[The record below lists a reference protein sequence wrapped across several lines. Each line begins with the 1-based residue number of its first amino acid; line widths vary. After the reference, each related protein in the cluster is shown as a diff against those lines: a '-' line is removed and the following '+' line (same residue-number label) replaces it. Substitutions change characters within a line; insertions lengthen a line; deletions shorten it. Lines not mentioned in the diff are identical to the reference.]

1 MTTLL
6 QVTPRLLAMRSSLS
20 TRLLIRPNTS
30 TQPWSFKQYPV
41 LNSLRT
47 NHNTALL
54 RSSQATIVA
63 YTPNAFVKNKML
75 AYLRGRF
82 RTGTA
87 SYEARQTHP
96 WAVVILAT
104 PQFAAWL
111 EEPTFISD
119 VLVSLTKAQTEGFPP
134 LELDVV
140 CACVDKVAYTV
151 NFLRSAS
158 AANSRDRSGISILQ
172 GRSDVL
178 LPGLWD
184 DQVNPQTHT
193 TELLSTITV
202 ASSQDDSIKID
213 MPLANTLFTNGRK
226 STLLISRW
234 QHKDPE
240 SIRRS
245 FVQIKSAEKLNQ
257 VVNALDDMAIDR
269 PHMLVRVTPLT
280 PARPITSGLGNIV
293 RQIDFGNNDIGPA
306 SRELEAV
313 VNKRMK
319 TLPKERKN
327 LEVWALIVPEAIVS
341 QASPEMRKHLSSVDV
356 GKLLDLDG
364 GAVVYWVNRGAK
376 FCRVVSGGGGWG
388 DKEGLL
394 SLDPQT
400 TYSPIENSE
409 LEFPNQTIEEQKTSA
424 LGNIAEPGSLIQF
437 FTRRKASEHERTSI
451 LQSSVQHQHTFEKS
465 VVFGAVTDTVDTT
478 EEKVPEKKV
487 PEIDTKVIFYAGMFG
502 FQSSSGM
509 FLRQRPQP
517 DGSEFT
523 TKIGM
528 PGSYVY
534 SCDKLA
540 SINYNLRVIHRGT
553 GYSGVRH
560 IPILRATDQE

>member
-6 QVTPRLLAMRSSLS
+6 QMTPRLLAMRSSLS

-30 TQPWSFKQYPV
+30 TQLWTFKQYPV

-47 NHNTALL
+47 NHHSTENTSLC
-54 RSSQATIVA
+54 SSQGTMVA
-63 YTPNAFVKNKML
+63 STPNTIVKNKML
-75 AYLRGRF
+75 RCLKRRF
-82 RTGTA
+82 RPGN
-87 SYEARQTHP
+87 EKWKARQTHP

-119 VLVSLTKAQTEGFPP
+119 VLVNLTKPQTEGFPP

-140 CACVDKVAYTV
+140 CACVDKVAFTV
-151 NFLRSAS
+151 DFLRSAS
-158 AANSRDRSGISILQ
+158 AEQSRDRSGISILQ
-172 GRSDVL
+172 GRSDLL

-184 DQVNPQTHT
+184 DEVNSQTHT

-202 ASSQDDSIKID
+202 ASSQDDSIKNSIKID
-213 MPLANTLFTNGRK
+213 IPLANTLFTNGRK

-234 QHKDPE
+234 QHKQPE
-240 SIRRS
+240 SNERS
-245 FVQIKSAEKLNQ
+245 FVQIMSAEKLNQ
-257 VVNALDDMAIDR
+257 VVNALGDMAIDR
-269 PHMLVRVTPLT
+269 PHMLISVTPLT

-293 RQIDFGNNDIGPA
+293 RQIDFGNNNIGPA

-313 VNKRMK
+313 VNKRIE
-319 TLPKERKN
+319 TLLEKRKKFN
-327 LEVWALIVPEAIVS
+327 VWALIVPEAIVS
-341 QASPEMRKHLSSVDV
+341 QASPEMQKHLSPVDE
-356 GKLLDLDG
+356 GSELLDLDG
-364 GAVVYWVNRGAK
+364 GTVAYWVNKGAK

-388 DKEGLL
+388 DKQGLL

-400 TYSPIENSE
+400 THSPIENSA

-437 FTRRKASEHERTSI
+437 FIRRKSFERMSR
-451 LQSSVQHQHTFEKS
+451 LRRSVQDPFAKS
-465 VVFGAVTDTVDTT
+465 VVFGTVMDTVDTT
-478 EEKVPEKKV
+478 EEKVFENDEKMV
-487 PEIDTKVIFYAGMFG
+487 FCAGLFG

-517 DGSEFT
+517 DGLEFT
-523 TKIGM
+523 TKIDM
-528 PGSYVY
+528 PASFVY
-534 SCDKLA
+534 SYDKGA
-540 SINYNLRVIHRGT
+540 SIGYNMRGGT
-553 GYSGVRH
+553 GFSNRGNRH
-560 IPILRATDQE
+560 IPILMSD